1 MTPQDFISALTIY
14 NKEKQRLTYFDLNKA
29 QSELLELLL
38 EGHKRIIVVKARQ
51 LGISTL
57 VRAYQFWLWYL
68 AQEPIKLG
76 VVAHTREAADNLHN
90 TDKTFYNNL
99 PIKIKPLID
108 KATHRTMRK
117 KNGAELKSFTAGGQG
132 GTRSY
137 VFTHAH
143 LSEFPFYENPE
154 EALAT
159 IFAAVGDGQI
169 VIESSP
175 NIAGDYFNKLVEE
188 GLAGKNEWKVL
199 FFPWTCNDEYTD
211 KGVERLQRVYDE
223 EKELIKGGLTI
234 PQISWRRKQ
243 ISTLGYDK
251 FIREYPRTIEEA
263 FKGSR
268 TTPYFWNDKC
278 EEIKEIKLGSREK
291 RKYKHQIIDGDN
303 YTIGV
308 DTSAGVGGDYSA
320 FTIIHNDTLQPVYHY
335 LSNTITP
342 RAFAE
347 ILYET
352 ALDYGTPTIIVEANS
367 YGASVL
373 EGLIGWGWKKL
384 WKDKDGR
391 WFNTTSGNR
400 NKLFSHFKEII
411 EDETIVGMDTDLLSQ
426 IKTCVWMNDRPDHPK
441 GSHDDLLFS
450 TMLCYWA
457 LKGKEVW
464 REERV
469 NPIDEWKKKAAMK
482 RFSGIPL
489 GMKPVGYSYNKKRHY

>member
-1 MTPQDFISALTIY
+1 MNAKDFISALTIY
-14 NKEKQRLTYFDLNKA
+14 NKERQRLSFFDMNKA
-29 QSELLELLL
+29 QEELLDLLL

-57 VRAYQFWLWYL
+57 VRAYHFWKWFD
-68 AQEPIKLG
+68 AEEPVKLG

-99 PIKIKPLID
+99 PTKLKPTVD
-108 KATHRTMRK
+108 KATTKTIRK
-117 KNGAELKSFTAGGQG
+117 KNGAELKAFTAGGQG

-137 VFTHAH
+137 VFTSAH

-159 IFAAVGDGQI
+159 ILAAVGDGQI
-169 VIESSP
+169 IIESSP
-175 NIAGDYFNKLVEE
+175 NIAGDYFNKLVED
-188 GLAGKNEWKVL
+188 GLAHKNEWKVL
-199 FFPWTCNDEYTD
+199 FFPWTINDEYKD
-211 KGVERLQRVYDE
+211 KETTRLQRTYDE
-223 EKELIKGGLTI
+223 EKELIKAGLTI

-268 TTPYFWNDKC
+268 TTPYFWNDTC
-278 EEIKEIKLGSREK
+278 ENIKEAKLGSREK
-291 RKYKHQIIDGDN
+291 RKYKHQIIEGDA

-320 FTIIHNDTLQPVYHY
+320 FTIIHNDTMQPVYHY
-335 LSNTITP
+335 LANTITP
-342 RAFAE
+342 RLFAE
-347 ILYET
+347 EIYNT
-352 ALDYGTPTIIVEANS
+352 ALNYGTPLIIVEANS
-367 YGASVL
+367 YGASVIEAL
-373 EGLIGWGWKKL
+373 QGWGWKKL

-400 NKLFSHFKEII
+400 NRLFSHFKEII
-411 EDETIVGMDTDLLSQ
+411 EDELIVEMDKDLLEQ
-426 IKTCVWMNDRPDHPK
+426 VKTCVWMNDRPDHPK
-441 GSHDDLLFS
+441 GLHDDLLFS
-450 TMLCYWA
+450 TMLGYWA

-469 NPIDEWKKKAAMK
+469 NPIEQWKVKK
-482 RFSGIPL
+482 RTQGWNNLPF